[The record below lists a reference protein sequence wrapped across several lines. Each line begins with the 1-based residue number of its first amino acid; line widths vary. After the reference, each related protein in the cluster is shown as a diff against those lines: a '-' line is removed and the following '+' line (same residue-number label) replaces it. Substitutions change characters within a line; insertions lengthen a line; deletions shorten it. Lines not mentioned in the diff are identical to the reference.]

1 MTAPEPR
8 PAGLDSNVRGL
19 AVLGVALLVGFLLL
33 LNAGPSG
40 GDSSAAPD
48 DSAPVT
54 TADLGTDTTAATTT
68 TTSTPS
74 SGRTPSE
81 VKVLVLNGGG
91 PAGSAATTSSTIE
104 AAGYTMGEP
113 DNSPV
118 TVTETT
124 FYYLDDYQ
132 VEATSVA
139 NLLGQT
145 PDVVKPLA
153 GSGLE
158 SAAGDANVLVVLGP
172 NASPVESPDSSETTT
187 TTTAN

>member
-19 AVLGVALLVGFLLL
+19 VVLGVALLVGFLLL
-33 LNAGPSG
+33 LNAGADG
-40 GDSSAAPD
+40 GDDAAPA
-48 DSAPVT
+48 DSSPVT
-54 TADLGTDTTAATTT
+54 TADLGTDTTVATTT

-91 PAGSAATTSSTIE
+91 PAGSAATTSATIE

-113 DNSPV
+113 ANSPV

-124 FYYLDDYQ
+124 FYYADDYEE
-132 VEATSVA
+132 EATSVA

-172 NASPVESPDSSETTT
+172 NAAPVETDTTST
-187 TTTAN
+187 TSTTLAN